1 MTLLFWLSVQYV
13 ECRID
18 QKLTVDEKHQAI
30 HAQFEWLTMDDNI
43 GGEITLLL
51 FTQLDL
57 QINTAGESYA

>member
-1 MTLLFWLSVQYV
+1 MINIKQSMLSLIGLTL
-13 ECRID
+13 
-18 QKLTVDEKHQAI
+18 
-30 HAQFEWLTMDDNI
+30 DDNI